1 MTRSNHI
8 VTMTRTSIRRVVAL
22 LGCGALATGLALSG
36 APASAAPTASPTPIT
51 LTPAEAAV
59 LGKDDV
65 RQHEYWLTDYRIVDA
80 WKQSTGSGVTV
91 AVIDTGVDGTH
102 PDLVDNV
109 LEGYDASGEGSP
121 NGWQGLGVEPMHGTE
136 VASLIAGHGHNVSG
150 IPKIAGQPG
159 KPAGVIGV
167 APDAKIL
174 PISLNMVSNAEKS
187 IDEQIPAA
195 VRYAVDHG
203 AQVINLSIGSNKT
216 TWPKSWDDAFAYA
229 EEKGVV
235 VVASAGNR
243 GSGITQVGA
252 PATIPGVLTV
262 GGVDRQREAS
272 KGSSTQGISIGVTAP
287 SNDMIAAAPGNKY
300 MIWSGSSASAPLVSG
315 LAALIKSKYPN
326 LSAAQIIQRITE
338 SADDTGAAG
347 RDPVYGFGIINP
359 LMALDPSTP
368 QDATENPLGS
378 LKAWIAVHRRQEVP
392 APTPADASATPVHEE
407 GETIVKAK
415 IPEPSRPVED
425 RGFLPFII
433 VGALFVILG
442 LLTVRSVRRLHRLHV
457 NVRDV
462 VPHPHLH
469 GHGER
474 EQASHSKP
482 SAASVAVPDAPA
494 PVAPANQSPAAS
506 APQSPESENAV
517 PDAQAQTQV
526 APASVPSP
534 APDAAAAVPSAPST
548 LDPHPAADQ
557 SLDKQ
562 QDAPTGQKSVAAAGT
577 EQSAV
582 PTQPPAIVQNAGME
596 QNVGSVQNADTVQNV
611 GSTQSLDTAQP
622 AASGSVE
629 QAPVYPEQP
638 LPQTQKPAEPQQPA
652 QHNAVVQTPAAPA
665 KATQPADQ
673 GNTPAPEQKPVV
685 PELQK
690 SEKPALAQTVA
701 QSEGVSRT
709 PQSPAP
715 EPVKDSTVGQ
725 ESSGPEASQ
734 VSADTIRKASH
745 RSAQKDGMAQHRVHH
760 LGRRPLP
767 PHRKPRLP
775 HISGIKRQVPETG
788 VPDVPDEAASSAS
801 VQNPTGQDGRPAS
814 APRKVASVQKKHS
827 TRTPRKKTANSS
839 RLRLQGAAS
848 GGSSIPAA
856 PESGVPEPSSAHE
869 PEPQNPS
876 SS

>member
-36 APASAAPTASPTPIT
+36 APAVAAPTASPTPIT

-150 IPKIAGQPG
+150 IPKITGQPG

-494 PVAPANQSPAAS
+494 PVAPAIQPPVAS
-506 APQSPESENAV
+506 APQSPEPETAV

-534 APDAAAAVPSAPST
+534 APDAAAAMPSAPSSG
-548 LDPHPAADQ
+548 LQPGADQ
-557 SLDKQ
+557 NLDKQ
-562 QDAPTGQKSVAAAGT
+562 QDAAAVQKSAVAAGT

-582 PTQPPAIVQNAGME
+582 PTQPPAIVQN
-596 QNVGSVQNADTVQNV
+596 VGAV
-611 GSTQSLDTAQP
+611 QP
-622 AASGSVE
+622 AASASVVAE
-629 QAPVYPEQP
+629 QSTVATGQP
-638 LPQTQKPAEPQQPA
+638 LPQTQKPAESQQTDQHNTITQVPAVPMKAKQPTDQGSTPA
-652 QHNAVVQTPAAPA
+652 QKPAASEP
-665 KATQPADQ
+665 Q
-673 GNTPAPEQKPVV
+673 E
-685 PELQK
+685 
-690 SEKPALAQTVA
+690 SEKPALTQTVA

-709 PQSPAP
+709 PQSPAA

-725 ESSGPEASQ
+725 ESSDPEASQ
-734 VSADTIRKASH
+734 VSADTIGKASY
-745 RSAQKDGMAQHRVHH
+745 RPAQKNGMAKHRTHH
-760 LGRRPLP
+760 FGRGPLP

-775 HISGIKRQVPETG
+775 HISGIKRQVPQTG

-801 VQNPTGQDGRPAS
+801 VQKPTGQGGRPAS
-814 APRKVASVQKKHS
+814 APRKVASAQKKHN

-839 RLRLQGAAS
+839 RLRPQGATS
-848 GGSSIPAA
+848 GLSSIPAA
-856 PESGVPEPSSAHE
+856 PESGIPEPSSAHE
-869 PEPQNPS
+869 PEPRNPS

>member
-8 VTMTRTSIRRVVAL
+8 AMMTRTSIRRVVAL

-36 APASAAPTASPTPIT
+36 APAAAAPTASPTPIT

-91 AVIDTGVDGTH
+91 AVIDTGIDGTH

-338 SADDTGAAG
+338 SADDTGAVG

-469 GHGER
+469 GHGEPK
-474 EQASHSKP
+474 QASHSKP
-482 SAASVAVPDAPA
+482 SAVSVAVPEASA
-494 PVAPANQSPAAS
+494 PVAPVIQLPAAS
-506 APQSPESENAV
+506 APQSPEPETAV
-517 PDAQAQTQV
+517 PNAQAQTQV

-534 APDAAAAVPSAPST
+534 APYAAAAVPSAPSASG
-548 LDPHPAADQ
+548 LQPGADQ
-557 SLDKQ
+557 NLDKQ
-562 QDAPTGQKSVAAAGT
+562 QDAAATQKSAFAAGT

-582 PTQPPAIVQNAGME
+582 PTQPPA
-596 QNVGSVQNADTVQNV
+596 TVQNV
-611 GSTQSLDTAQP
+611 GTTEHNVDSAQNVGAVQP
-622 AASGSVE
+622 AASASVVAE
-629 QAPVYPEQP
+629 QSTVATGQP
-638 LPQTQKPAEPQQPA
+638 LPQTQKPAGSQQTG
-652 QHNAVVQTPAAPA
+652 QHNTVAQTPAAPA
-665 KATQPADQ
+665 KAIQPADQ
-673 GNTPAPEQKPVV
+673 GSTPEQKPAASE
-685 PELQK
+685 PQE
-690 SEKPALAQTVA
+690 SEKHALTQTVA

-709 PQSPAP
+709 PQSPAA

-725 ESSGPEASQ
+725 ESSDPEASQ
-734 VSADTIRKASH
+734 VSADTIGKASY
-745 RSAQKDGMAQHRVHH
+745 RPAQKNGAAQHLAHH
-760 LGRRPLP
+760 FGRGPLP

-814 APRKVASVQKKHS
+814 APRKVASAQKKHS

-839 RLRLQGAAS
+839 CLRLQGAAS
-848 GGSSIPAA
+848 GRSSIPAA
-856 PESGVPEPSSAHE
+856 PESGIPEPSSAHE
-869 PEPQNPS
+869 PEPRNPS

>member
-8 VTMTRTSIRRVVAL
+8 AMMTRTSIRRVVAL
-22 LGCGALATGLALSG
+22 LGCGALATSLALSG
-36 APASAAPTASPTPIT
+36 APAAAAPTASPTPIT

-338 SADDTGAAG
+338 SADDTGATG

-359 LMALDPSTP
+359 LMALDSSTP

-494 PVAPANQSPAAS
+494 PVAPAIQPPLAS
-506 APQSPESENAV
+506 APQNPEPETAV

-534 APDAAAAVPSAPST
+534 APDAAAAVPSAPSASG
-548 LDPHPAADQ
+548 LQPGADQ
-557 SLDKQ
+557 NLDKQ
-562 QDAPTGQKSVAAAGT
+562 QDAVAGQKSAAAAGT

-582 PTQPPAIVQNAGME
+582 PTQPPATVRNIGTTEHNVDSA
-596 QNVGSVQNADTVQNV
+596 QNVGAV
-611 GSTQSLDTAQP
+611 QP
-622 AASGSVE
+622 AASASSVAE
-629 QAPVYPEQP
+629 QSTVATGQP
-638 LPQTQKPAEPQQPA
+638 LPQTQKPAESQKPD
-652 QHNAVVQTPAAPA
+652 QHNTITQVPDVPM

-673 GNTPAPEQKPVV
+673 GSTPEQKPAASE
-685 PELQK
+685 PQE
-690 SEKPALAQTVA
+690 SEKHALTQTVA

-709 PQSPAP
+709 PQSPAA

-725 ESSGPEASQ
+725 ESSDPEASQ
-734 VSADTIRKASH
+734 VSADTIGKASY
-745 RSAQKDGMAQHRVHH
+745 RPAQKNGAAQHLAHH
-760 LGRRPLP
+760 FGRSPLP

-814 APRKVASVQKKHS
+814 APRKVASAQKKHS
-827 TRTPRKKTANSS
+827 TCTLRKKTANSS
-839 RLRLQGAAS
+839 CLRLQGAAS
-848 GGSSIPAA
+848 GRSSIPAA
-856 PESGVPEPSSAHE
+856 PESGIPEPSSAHE
-869 PEPQNPS
+869 PEPRNPS

>member
-8 VTMTRTSIRRVVAL
+8 AMMTRTSIRRVVAL

-469 GHGER
+469 GHGEPK
-474 EQASHSKP
+474 QASHSKP

-494 PVAPANQSPAAS
+494 PVAPAIQSPAAS
-506 APQSPESENAV
+506 APQSPEPETA
-517 PDAQAQTQV
+517 AQAQTQV
-526 APASVPSP
+526 APVSIPSP
-534 APDAAAAVPSAPST
+534 APDAAVAMPSAPST
-548 LDPHPAADQ
+548 LEPHPAADQ

-562 QDAPTGQKSVAAAGT
+562 QDAVAGQKSAAAAGT

-582 PTQPPAIVQNAGME
+582 PTQPPAIVQNVGTTEHNVDSA
-596 QNVGSVQNADTVQNV
+596 QNVGAV
-611 GSTQSLDTAQP
+611 QP
-622 AASGSVE
+622 AASASSVAE

-638 LPQTQKPAEPQQPA
+638 LPQTQKPAESQQTD
-652 QHNAVVQTPAAPA
+652 QHNTVAQVPAVPM
-665 KATQPADQ
+665 KATQPADP
-673 GNTPAPEQKPVV
+673 GSTPEQKPVA
-685 PELQK
+685 PEPQE

-709 PQSPAP
+709 PQSPAA

-725 ESSGPEASQ
+725 ESSDPEASQ
-734 VSADTIRKASH
+734 VSADTIGKASH
-745 RSAQKDGMAQHRVHH
+745 RPAQKNGMAQHRAH
-760 LGRRPLP
+760 LFGRGPIP

-801 VQNPTGQDGRPAS
+801 VQNPTGQASRPAS
-814 APRKVASVQKKHS
+814 APRKVASAQKKHN

-839 RLRLQGAAS
+839 RLRPQGAAS
-848 GGSSIPAA
+848 GRSSIPAA
-856 PESGVPEPSSAHE
+856 PESGIPEPSSAHE
-869 PEPQNPS
+869 PEPRNPS

>member
-8 VTMTRTSIRRVVAL
+8 VMMTRTSIRRVVAL

-469 GHGER
+469 GHGEPK
-474 EQASHSKP
+474 QASHSKP

-494 PVAPANQSPAAS
+494 PVAPAIQSPAAS
-506 APQSPESENAV
+506 APQSPEPETA
-517 PDAQAQTQV
+517 AQAQTQV
-526 APASVPSP
+526 APVSIPSP
-534 APDAAAAVPSAPST
+534 APDAAVAMPSAPST
-548 LDPHPAADQ
+548 LEPHPAADQ

-562 QDAPTGQKSVAAAGT
+562 QDAVAGQKSAAAAGT

-582 PTQPPAIVQNAGME
+582 PTQPPAIVQNVGTTEHNVDSA
-596 QNVGSVQNADTVQNV
+596 QNVGAV
-611 GSTQSLDTAQP
+611 QP
-622 AASGSVE
+622 AASASSVAE

-638 LPQTQKPAEPQQPA
+638 LPQTQKPAESQQTD
-652 QHNAVVQTPAAPA
+652 QHNTVAQVPAVPM
-665 KATQPADQ
+665 KATQPADP
-673 GNTPAPEQKPVV
+673 GSTPEQKPVA
-685 PELQK
+685 PEPQE

-709 PQSPAP
+709 PQSPA

-725 ESSGPEASQ
+725 ESSDPEASQ
-734 VSADTIRKASH
+734 VSADTIGKASH
-745 RSAQKDGMAQHRVHH
+745 RPAQKNGMAQHRAHH
-760 LGRRPLP
+760 FGRGPIP

-801 VQNPTGQDGRPAS
+801 VQNPTGQDSRPAS

-839 RLRLQGAAS
+839 RLRPQGAAS
-848 GGSSIPAA
+848 GRSSIPAA
-856 PESGVPEPSSAHE
+856 PESGIPEPSSAHE
-869 PEPQNPS
+869 PEPRNPS

>member
-8 VTMTRTSIRRVVAL
+8 AMMTRTSIRRVVAL

-36 APASAAPTASPTPIT
+36 APAVAAPTASPTPIT

-474 EQASHSKP
+474 EQASHPKS
-482 SAASVAVPDAPA
+482 SVASVASAIQP
-494 PVAPANQSPAAS
+494 PAAS
-506 APQSPESENAV
+506 APQSPEPETAV
-517 PDAQAQTQV
+517 PDAQPQTQV

-534 APDAAAAVPSAPST
+534 APYAAAAVPSAPSASG
-548 LDPHPAADQ
+548 LQPGADQ
-557 SLDKQ
+557 NLDKQ
-562 QDAPTGQKSVAAAGT
+562 QDAAATQKSAFAAGT

-582 PTQPPAIVQNAGME
+582 PTQPPA
-596 QNVGSVQNADTVQNV
+596 TVQNV
-611 GSTQSLDTAQP
+611 GTTEHNVDSAQNVGAVQPVASASSVAEQSTVAT
-622 AASGSVE
+622 G
-629 QAPVYPEQP
+629 QP
-638 LPQTQKPAEPQQPA
+638 LPQTQKPAESQQTD
-652 QHNAVVQTPAAPA
+652 QHNTITQVPDVPM

-673 GNTPAPEQKPVV
+673 GSTPEQKPAASE
-685 PELQK
+685 PQE
-690 SEKPALAQTVA
+690 SEKHALTQTVA

-709 PQSPAP
+709 PQSPAA

-725 ESSGPEASQ
+725 ESSVPEASQ
-734 VSADTIRKASH
+734 VSADTIGKASH
-745 RSAQKDGMAQHRVHH
+745 RPAQKNGMAQHRAHH
-760 LGRRPLP
+760 FGRGPLP

-801 VQNPTGQDGRPAS
+801 VQKPTGQGGRPAS

-839 RLRLQGAAS
+839 RLRPQGAAS
-848 GGSSIPAA
+848 GRSSIPAA
-856 PESGVPEPSSAHE
+856 PESGIPEPSSAHE
-869 PEPQNPS
+869 PEPRNPS

>member
-8 VTMTRTSIRRVVAL
+8 VMMTRTSIRRVVAL

-36 APASAAPTASPTPIT
+36 APAVAAPTASPTPIT

-378 LKAWIAVHRRQEVP
+378 LKVWIAVHRRQEVP

-469 GHGER
+469 GHGEPK
-474 EQASHSKP
+474 QASHSKP
-482 SAASVAVPDAPA
+482 SAVSVAVPEASA
-494 PVAPANQSPAAS
+494 PVAPVIQLPAAS
-506 APQSPESENAV
+506 APQSPEPETAV
-517 PDAQAQTQV
+517 PNAQAQTQV

-534 APDAAAAVPSAPST
+534 APYAAAAVPSAPSASG
-548 LDPHPAADQ
+548 LQPGADQ
-557 SLDKQ
+557 NLDKQ
-562 QDAPTGQKSVAAAGT
+562 QDAAATQKSAFAAGT

-582 PTQPPAIVQNAGME
+582 PTQPPA
-596 QNVGSVQNADTVQNV
+596 TVQNV
-611 GSTQSLDTAQP
+611 GTTEHNVDSAQNVGAVQP
-622 AASGSVE
+622 AASASVVAE
-629 QAPVYPEQP
+629 QSTVATGQP
-638 LPQTQKPAEPQQPA
+638 LPQTQKPAGSQQTG
-652 QHNAVVQTPAAPA
+652 QHNTVAQTPAAPA
-665 KATQPADQ
+665 KAIQPADQ
-673 GNTPAPEQKPVV
+673 GSTPEQKPAASE
-685 PELQK
+685 PQE
-690 SEKPALAQTVA
+690 SEKHALTQTVA

-709 PQSPAP
+709 PQSPAA

-725 ESSGPEASQ
+725 ESSDPEASQ
-734 VSADTIRKASH
+734 VSADTIGKASY
-745 RSAQKDGMAQHRVHH
+745 RPAQKNGAAQHLAHH
-760 LGRRPLP
+760 FGRGPLP

-775 HISGIKRQVPETG
+775 HISGIKRQVPQTG

-814 APRKVASVQKKHS
+814 APRKVASAQKKHS

-839 RLRLQGAAS
+839 CLRLQGAAS
-848 GGSSIPAA
+848 GRSSIPAA
-856 PESGVPEPSSAHE
+856 PESGIPEPSSAHE
-869 PEPQNPS
+869 PEPRNPS

>member
-8 VTMTRTSIRRVVAL
+8 AMMTRTSIRRVVAL

-65 RQHEYWLTDYRIVDA
+65 RRHEYWLTDYRIVDA

-469 GHGER
+469 GHGEPK
-474 EQASHSKP
+474 QASHSKP

-494 PVAPANQSPAAS
+494 PVAPAIQSPAAS
-506 APQSPESENAV
+506 APQSPEPETA
-517 PDAQAQTQV
+517 AQAQTQV
-526 APASVPSP
+526 APVSIPSP
-534 APDAAAAVPSAPST
+534 APDAAVAMPSAPST
-548 LDPHPAADQ
+548 LEPHPAADQ

-562 QDAPTGQKSVAAAGT
+562 QDAVAGQKSAAAAGT

-582 PTQPPAIVQNAGME
+582 PTQPPAIVQNVGTTEHNVDSA
-596 QNVGSVQNADTVQNV
+596 QNVGAV
-611 GSTQSLDTAQP
+611 QP
-622 AASGSVE
+622 AASASSVAE

-638 LPQTQKPAEPQQPA
+638 LPQTQKPAESQQTD
-652 QHNAVVQTPAAPA
+652 QHNTVAQVPAVPM
-665 KATQPADQ
+665 KATQPADP
-673 GNTPAPEQKPVV
+673 GSTPEQKPVA
-685 PELQK
+685 PEPQE

-709 PQSPAP
+709 PQSPA

-725 ESSGPEASQ
+725 ESSDPEASQ
-734 VSADTIRKASH
+734 VSADTIGKASH
-745 RSAQKDGMAQHRVHH
+745 RPAQKNGMAQHRAHH
-760 LGRRPLP
+760 FGRGPIP

-801 VQNPTGQDGRPAS
+801 VQNPTGQDSRPAS
-814 APRKVASVQKKHS
+814 APRKVASAQKKHN

-839 RLRLQGAAS
+839 RLRPQGAAS
-848 GGSSIPAA
+848 GRSSIPAA
-856 PESGVPEPSSAHE
+856 PESGIPEPSSAHE
-869 PEPQNPS
+869 PEPRNPS

>member
-36 APASAAPTASPTPIT
+36 APAAAAPTASPTPIT

-469 GHGER
+469 GHGEPK
-474 EQASHSKP
+474 QASHSKP

-494 PVAPANQSPAAS
+494 PVAPVIQSPAAS
-506 APQSPESENAV
+506 APQSPEPETA
-517 PDAQAQTQV
+517 AQAQTQV
-526 APASVPSP
+526 APVSIPSP
-534 APDAAAAVPSAPST
+534 APDAAVAMPSAPST

-562 QDAPTGQKSVAAAGT
+562 QDAPTGQKSAAAAGT

-582 PTQPPAIVQNAGME
+582 PTQPPA
-596 QNVGSVQNADTVQNV
+596 TVQNV
-611 GSTQSLDTAQP
+611 GTTEHNVDSAQNVGAVQPVASASSMAEQSTVAT
-622 AASGSVE
+622 G
-629 QAPVYPEQP
+629 QP
-638 LPQTQKPAEPQQPA
+638 LPQTQKPAESQQTD
-652 QHNAVVQTPAAPA
+652 QHNTVAQTPAEPA

-673 GNTPAPEQKPVV
+673 GSTPEQKPVA
-685 PELQK
+685 PEPQE

-709 PQSPAP
+709 PQSPAA

-725 ESSGPEASQ
+725 ESSDLEASQ
-734 VSADTIRKASH
+734 VSADTIGKASH
-745 RSAQKDGMAQHRVHH
+745 RPAQKNGMAQHRAHH
-760 LGRRPLP
+760 FGRGPLP

-788 VPDVPDEAASSAS
+788 VPDVPDEAASSTSTQKPAA
-801 VQNPTGQDGRPAS
+801 QNGRPAS
-814 APRKVASVQKKHS
+814 ASRKDASVQKKHS

-848 GGSSIPAA
+848 GRSSIPAA

>member
-8 VTMTRTSIRRVVAL
+8 AMMTRTSIRRVVAL

-359 LMALDPSTP
+359 LMALDSSTP

-474 EQASHSKP
+474 EQASHKP
-482 SAASVAVPDAPA
+482 SVASVAVPDAPA
-494 PVAPANQSPAAS
+494 PVAPVIQPPAAS
-506 APQSPESENAV
+506 APQGPEPETAV

-534 APDAAAAVPSAPST
+534 APDAAAPVPSAPSSG
-548 LDPHPAADQ
+548 LQPGADQ
-557 SLDKQ
+557 NLDKQ
-562 QDAPTGQKSVAAAGT
+562 QDAAATQKSAAAAGT

-582 PTQPPAIVQNAGME
+582 PTQPPAIVQNVGTTEHNVDSA
-596 QNVGSVQNADTVQNV
+596 QNVGAV
-611 GSTQSLDTAQP
+611 QP
-622 AASGSVE
+622 AASASSVAE
-629 QAPVYPEQP
+629 QSTVATGQP
-638 LPQTQKPAEPQQPA
+638 LPQMQKPAESQQTD
-652 QHNAVVQTPAAPA
+652 QHNTVAQTPAAPA
-665 KATQPADQ
+665 KAIQQANQ
-673 GNTPAPEQKPVV
+673 GNTPAPEQKPVA
-685 PELQK
+685 PEPQE
-690 SEKPALAQTVA
+690 SEKPALAQ
-701 QSEGVSRT
+701 SEGVPHT
-709 PQSPAP
+709 PQGPIV
-715 EPVKDSTVGQ
+715 EPVKNVTTEQKSP
-725 ESSGPEASQ
+725 SPEMTQAP
-734 VSADTIRKASH
+734 VNTTGKASH

-788 VPDVPDEAASSAS
+788 VPDVPAEAASSTSTQKPAA
-801 VQNPTGQDGRPAS
+801 QNGRPAS
-814 APRKVASVQKKHS
+814 APRKDASVQKKHS

-839 RLRLQGAAS
+839 RLRPQGAAS
-848 GGSSIPAA
+848 GRSSIPAA

>member
-8 VTMTRTSIRRVVAL
+8 AMMTRTSIRRVVAL
-22 LGCGALATGLALSG
+22 LGCGALATSLALSG
-36 APASAAPTASPTPIT
+36 APAAAAPTASPTPIT

-167 APDAKIL
+167 APDTKIL

-359 LMALDPSTP
+359 LMALDSSTP

-474 EQASHSKP
+474 EQASHKP
-482 SAASVAVPDAPA
+482 SVASVAVPDAPA
-494 PVAPANQSPAAS
+494 PVAPAIQPPAAS
-506 APQSPESENAV
+506 VPQSPEPETAV

-534 APDAAAAVPSAPST
+534 APYAAAAVPSAPSASG
-548 LDPHPAADQ
+548 LQPGADQ
-557 SLDKQ
+557 NLDKQ
-562 QDAPTGQKSVAAAGT
+562 QDAAATQKSAFAAGT

-582 PTQPPAIVQNAGME
+582 PTQPPA
-596 QNVGSVQNADTVQNV
+596 TVQNV
-611 GSTQSLDTAQP
+611 GTTEHNVDSAQNVGAVQP
-622 AASGSVE
+622 AASASVVAE
-629 QAPVYPEQP
+629 QSTVATGQP
-638 LPQTQKPAEPQQPA
+638 LPQTQKPAGSQQTG
-652 QHNAVVQTPAAPA
+652 QHNTVAQTPAAPA
-665 KATQPADQ
+665 KAIQPADQ
-673 GNTPAPEQKPVV
+673 GSTPEQKPAASE
-685 PELQK
+685 PQE
-690 SEKPALAQTVA
+690 SEKHALTQTVA

-709 PQSPAP
+709 PQSPAA

-725 ESSGPEASQ
+725 ESSDPEASQ
-734 VSADTIRKASH
+734 VSADTIGKASY
-745 RSAQKDGMAQHRVHH
+745 RPAQKNGAAQHLAHH
-760 LGRRPLP
+760 FGRGPLP

-814 APRKVASVQKKHS
+814 APRKVASAQKKHS

-839 RLRLQGAAS
+839 CLRLQGAAS
-848 GGSSIPAA
+848 GRSSIPAA
-856 PESGVPEPSSAHE
+856 PESGIPEPSSAHE
-869 PEPQNPS
+869 PEPRNPS

>member
-8 VTMTRTSIRRVVAL
+8 AMMTRTSIRRVVAL

-338 SADDTGAAG
+338 SADDTGAVG

-469 GHGER
+469 GHGEPK
-474 EQASHSKP
+474 QASHSKP
-482 SAASVAVPDAPA
+482 SAVSVAVPEASA
-494 PVAPANQSPAAS
+494 PVAPVIQLPAAS
-506 APQSPESENAV
+506 APQSPEPETAV
-517 PDAQAQTQV
+517 PNAQAQTQV

-534 APDAAAAVPSAPST
+534 APYAAAAVPSAPSASG
-548 LDPHPAADQ
+548 LQPGADQ
-557 SLDKQ
+557 NLDKQ
-562 QDAPTGQKSVAAAGT
+562 QDAAATQKSAFAAGT

-582 PTQPPAIVQNAGME
+582 PTQPPA
-596 QNVGSVQNADTVQNV
+596 TVQNV
-611 GSTQSLDTAQP
+611 GTTEHNVDSAQNVGAVQP
-622 AASGSVE
+622 AASASIVAE
-629 QAPVYPEQP
+629 QSTVATGQP
-638 LPQTQKPAEPQQPA
+638 LPQTQKPAGSQQTG
-652 QHNAVVQTPAAPA
+652 QHNTVAQTPAAPA
-665 KATQPADQ
+665 KAIQPADQ
-673 GNTPAPEQKPVV
+673 GSTPEQKPAASE
-685 PELQK
+685 PQE
-690 SEKPALAQTVA
+690 SEKHALTQTVA

-709 PQSPAP
+709 PQSPAA

-725 ESSGPEASQ
+725 ESSDPEASQ
-734 VSADTIRKASH
+734 VSADTIGKASY
-745 RSAQKDGMAQHRVHH
+745 RPAQKNGAAQHLAHH
-760 LGRRPLP
+760 FGRGPLP

-814 APRKVASVQKKHS
+814 APRKVASAQKKHS

-839 RLRLQGAAS
+839 CLRLQGAAS
-848 GGSSIPAA
+848 GRSSIPAA
-856 PESGVPEPSSAHE
+856 PESGIPEPSSAHE
-869 PEPQNPS
+869 PEPRNPS

>member
-8 VTMTRTSIRRVVAL
+8 AMMTRTSIRRVVAL

-359 LMALDPSTP
+359 LMALDSSTP

-469 GHGER
+469 GHGEPK
-474 EQASHSKP
+474 QASHSKP

-494 PVAPANQSPAAS
+494 PVAPVIQSPAAS
-506 APQSPESENAV
+506 APQSPEPETAV
-517 PDAQAQTQV
+517 PDAQTQTQV
-526 APASVPSP
+526 APVSIPSP
-534 APDAAAAVPSAPST
+534 APDAAVAMPSAPST

-562 QDAPTGQKSVAAAGT
+562 QDAPTGQKSAAAAGT

-582 PTQPPAIVQNAGME
+582 PTQPPA
-596 QNVGSVQNADTVQNV
+596 TVQNV
-611 GSTQSLDTAQP
+611 GTTEHNVDSAQNVGAVQP
-622 AASGSVE
+622 AASASSVAE
-629 QAPVYPEQP
+629 QSTVATGQP
-638 LPQTQKPAEPQQPA
+638 LPQTQKPAESQQTD
-652 QHNAVVQTPAAPA
+652 QHNTVAQTPAAPA

-673 GNTPAPEQKPVV
+673 GNVPAPEQKPVA
-685 PELQK
+685 PEPQE
-690 SEKPALAQTVA
+690 SEKPTLA
-701 QSEGVSRT
+701 QSEGVPHT
-709 PQSPAP
+709 PQGPIV
-715 EPVKDSTVGQ
+715 EPVKNVTTEQKSP
-725 ESSGPEASQ
+725 SPEMTQAP
-734 VSADTIRKASH
+734 VNTTGKASY
-745 RSAQKDGMAQHRVHH
+745 RPAQKNGMAQHRAHR
-760 LGRRPLP
+760 LSRGPLP

-775 HISGIKRQVPETG
+775 HISGIKRQVPQTG

-801 VQNPTGQDGRPAS
+801 VQKPTGQGGRPAS

-839 RLRLQGAAS
+839 RLRPQGAAS
-848 GGSSIPAA
+848 GRSSIPAA
-856 PESGVPEPSSAHE
+856 PESGIPEPSSAHE
-869 PEPQNPS
+869 PEPRNPS

>member
-8 VTMTRTSIRRVVAL
+8 AMMTRTSIRRVVAL

-36 APASAAPTASPTPIT
+36 APAVAAPTASPTPIT

-474 EQASHSKP
+474 EQASHPKS
-482 SAASVAVPDAPA
+482 SVASVAVPDAPA
-494 PVAPANQSPAAS
+494 PVAPVIQPPAAS
-506 APQSPESENAV
+506 VPQSPEPENAV

-534 APDAAAAVPSAPST
+534 APDAAAAVPSAPSSG
-548 LDPHPAADQ
+548 LQPGADQ
-557 SLDKQ
+557 NLDKQ
-562 QDAPTGQKSVAAAGT
+562 QDAAATQKSAAVAGT

-582 PTQPPAIVQNAGME
+582 PTQPPAIVQNVGTTEHNVDSA
-596 QNVGSVQNADTVQNV
+596 QNVGAV
-611 GSTQSLDTAQP
+611 QP
-622 AASGSVE
+622 AAS
-629 QAPVYPEQP
+629 APVVAEQSTVATGQP
-638 LPQTQKPAEPQQPA
+638 LPQTQKPAGSQQTG
-652 QHNAVVQTPAAPA
+652 QHNTVAQTPAAPA
-665 KATQPADQ
+665 KAIQPADQ
-673 GNTPAPEQKPVV
+673 GSTPEQKPAASE
-685 PELQK
+685 PQE
-690 SEKPALAQTVA
+690 SEKHALTQTVA

-709 PQSPAP
+709 PQSPAA

-725 ESSGPEASQ
+725 ESSDPEASQ
-734 VSADTIRKASH
+734 VSADTIGKASY
-745 RSAQKDGMAQHRVHH
+745 RPAQKNGAAQHLAHH
-760 LGRRPLP
+760 FGRGPLP

-814 APRKVASVQKKHS
+814 APRKVASAQKKHS

-839 RLRLQGAAS
+839 CLRLQGAAS
-848 GGSSIPAA
+848 GRSSIPAA
-856 PESGVPEPSSAHE
+856 PESGIPEPSSAHE
-869 PEPQNPS
+869 PEPRNPS

>member
-36 APASAAPTASPTPIT
+36 APAAAAPTASPTPIT

-150 IPKIAGQPG
+150 IPKIVGQPG

-338 SADDTGAAG
+338 SADDTGAVG

-469 GHGER
+469 GHGEPK
-474 EQASHSKP
+474 QASHSKP
-482 SAASVAVPDAPA
+482 SAVSVAVPEASA
-494 PVAPANQSPAAS
+494 PVAPVIQLPAAS
-506 APQSPESENAV
+506 APQSPEPETAV
-517 PDAQAQTQV
+517 PNAQAQTQV

-534 APDAAAAVPSAPST
+534 APYAAAAVPSAPSASG
-548 LDPHPAADQ
+548 LQPGADQ
-557 SLDKQ
+557 NLDKQ
-562 QDAPTGQKSVAAAGT
+562 QDAAATQKSAFAAGT

-582 PTQPPAIVQNAGME
+582 PTQPPA
-596 QNVGSVQNADTVQNV
+596 TVQNV
-611 GSTQSLDTAQP
+611 GTTEHNVDSAQNVGAVQP
-622 AASGSVE
+622 AASASVVAE
-629 QAPVYPEQP
+629 QSTVATGQP
-638 LPQTQKPAEPQQPA
+638 LPQTQKPAGSQQTG
-652 QHNAVVQTPAAPA
+652 QHNTVAQTPAAPA
-665 KATQPADQ
+665 KAIQPADQ
-673 GNTPAPEQKPVV
+673 GSTPEQKPAASE
-685 PELQK
+685 PQE
-690 SEKPALAQTVA
+690 SEKHALTQTVA

-709 PQSPAP
+709 PQSPAA

-725 ESSGPEASQ
+725 ESSDPEASQ
-734 VSADTIRKASH
+734 VSADTIGKASY
-745 RSAQKDGMAQHRVHH
+745 RPAQKNGAAQHLAHH
-760 LGRRPLP
+760 FGRGPLP

-814 APRKVASVQKKHS
+814 APRKVASAQKKHS

-839 RLRLQGAAS
+839 CLRLQGAAS
-848 GGSSIPAA
+848 GRSSIPAA
-856 PESGVPEPSSAHE
+856 PESGIPEPSSAHE
-869 PEPQNPS
+869 PEPRNPS

>member
-22 LGCGALATGLALSG
+22 LGCGALATGLVLSG
-36 APASAAPTASPTPIT
+36 APAVAAPTASPTPIT

-469 GHGER
+469 GHGEPK
-474 EQASHSKP
+474 QASHSKP

-494 PVAPANQSPAAS
+494 PVAPAIQSPAAS
-506 APQSPESENAV
+506 APQSPEPETA
-517 PDAQAQTQV
+517 AQAQTQV
-526 APASVPSP
+526 APVSIPSP
-534 APDAAAAVPSAPST
+534 APDAAVAMPSAPST
-548 LDPHPAADQ
+548 LEPHPAADQ

-562 QDAPTGQKSVAAAGT
+562 QDAVAGQKSAAAAGT

-582 PTQPPAIVQNAGME
+582 PTQPPAIVQNVGTTEHNVDSA
-596 QNVGSVQNADTVQNV
+596 QNVGAV
-611 GSTQSLDTAQP
+611 QP
-622 AASGSVE
+622 AASASSVAE

-638 LPQTQKPAEPQQPA
+638 LPQTQKPAESQQTD
-652 QHNAVVQTPAAPA
+652 QHNTVAQVPAVPM
-665 KATQPADQ
+665 KATQPADP
-673 GNTPAPEQKPVV
+673 GSTPEQKPVA
-685 PELQK
+685 PEPQE

-709 PQSPAP
+709 PQSPA

-725 ESSGPEASQ
+725 ESSDPEASQ
-734 VSADTIRKASH
+734 VSADTIGKASH
-745 RSAQKDGMAQHRVHH
+745 RPAQKNGMAQHRAHH
-760 LGRRPLP
+760 FGRGPIP

-801 VQNPTGQDGRPAS
+801 VQNPTGQDSRPAS
-814 APRKVASVQKKHS
+814 APRKVASAQKKHN

-839 RLRLQGAAS
+839 RLRPQGAAS
-848 GGSSIPAA
+848 GRSSIPAA
-856 PESGVPEPSSAHE
+856 PESGIPEPSSAHE
-869 PEPQNPS
+869 PEPRNPS

>member
-8 VTMTRTSIRRVVAL
+8 AMMTRTSIRRVVAL

-36 APASAAPTASPTPIT
+36 APAAAVPTASPTPIT

-469 GHGER
+469 HGER
-474 EQASHSKP
+474 EKASHSKP
-482 SAASVAVPDAPA
+482 SAVSVAAPEASA
-494 PVAPANQSPAAS
+494 PVAPVIQPPAAS
-506 APQSPESENAV
+506 APQSPEPEVAV
-517 PDAQAQTQV
+517 PDSQAQTQI
-526 APASVPSP
+526 APAPVSSS
-534 APDAAAAVPSAPST
+534 APDAAAAVPSAPSASG
-548 LDPHPAADQ
+548 LQPEADQ
-557 SLDKQ
+557 NLHKQ
-562 QDAPTGQKSVAAAGT
+562 QDVAAVQKSVAAAGT

-582 PTQPPAIVQNAGME
+582 PMQPPA
-596 QNVGSVQNADTVQNV
+596 TVQNV
-611 GSTQSLDTAQP
+611 GTTEHNVDSAQNVGAVQPVASASSVAEQSTVAT
-622 AASGSVE
+622 G
-629 QAPVYPEQP
+629 QP

-652 QHNAVVQTPAAPA
+652 QHNTVAQTPAAPA

-673 GNTPAPEQKPVV
+673 GNTPAPEQKPVA
-685 PELQK
+685 PEPQE
-690 SEKPALAQTVA
+690 SEKPALAQ
-701 QSEGVSRT
+701 SEGVPHT
-709 PQSPAP
+709 PQGPIV
-715 EPVKDSTVGQ
+715 EPVKNVTTEQKSP
-725 ESSGPEASQ
+725 SPEMTQAP
-734 VSADTIRKASH
+734 VNTTGKASY
-745 RSAQKDGMAQHRVHH
+745 RPAQKNGMAQHRTHH
-760 LGRRPLP
+760 FGRGPLP

-788 VPDVPDEAASSAS
+788 VPDVPAEAASSTSTQKPAA
-801 VQNPTGQDGRPAS
+801 QNGRPAS
-814 APRKVASVQKKHS
+814 APRKDASVQKKHS

-839 RLRLQGAAS
+839 RLRPQGAAS
-848 GGSSIPAA
+848 GRSSIPAA
-856 PESGVPEPSSAHE
+856 PESGIPEPSSAHE
-869 PEPQNPS
+869 PEPRNPS

>member
-8 VTMTRTSIRRVVAL
+8 AMMTRTSIRRVVAL

-36 APASAAPTASPTPIT
+36 APAAAAPTASPTPIT

-469 GHGER
+469 GHGEPK
-474 EQASHSKP
+474 QASHSKP

-494 PVAPANQSPAAS
+494 PVAPVIQSPAAS
-506 APQSPESENAV
+506 APQSPEPETA
-517 PDAQAQTQV
+517 AQAQTQV
-526 APASVPSP
+526 APVSIPSP
-534 APDAAAAVPSAPST
+534 APDAAVAMPSAPST

-562 QDAPTGQKSVAAAGT
+562 QDAPTGQKSAAAAGT

-582 PTQPPAIVQNAGME
+582 PTQPPA
-596 QNVGSVQNADTVQNV
+596 TVQNV
-611 GSTQSLDTAQP
+611 GTTEHNVDSAQNVGAVQPVASASSMAEQSTVAT
-622 AASGSVE
+622 G
-629 QAPVYPEQP
+629 QP
-638 LPQTQKPAEPQQPA
+638 LPQTQKPAESQQTD
-652 QHNAVVQTPAAPA
+652 QHNTVAQTPAEPA

-673 GNTPAPEQKPVV
+673 GSTPEQKPVA
-685 PELQK
+685 PEPQE

-709 PQSPAP
+709 PQSPAA

-725 ESSGPEASQ
+725 ESSDLEASQ
-734 VSADTIRKASH
+734 VSADTIGKASH
-745 RSAQKDGMAQHRVHH
+745 RPAQKNGMAQHRAHH
-760 LGRRPLP
+760 FGRGPLP

-788 VPDVPDEAASSAS
+788 VPDVPDEAASSTSTQKPAA
-801 VQNPTGQDGRPAS
+801 QNGRPAS
-814 APRKVASVQKKHS
+814 ASRKDASVQKKHS

-848 GGSSIPAA
+848 GRSSIPAA

>member
-8 VTMTRTSIRRVVAL
+8 AMMTRTSIRRVVAL

-469 GHGER
+469 GHGEPK
-474 EQASHSKP
+474 QASHSKP

-494 PVAPANQSPAAS
+494 PVAPAIQSPAAS
-506 APQSPESENAV
+506 APQSPEPETA
-517 PDAQAQTQV
+517 AQAQTQV
-526 APASVPSP
+526 APVSIPSP
-534 APDAAAAVPSAPST
+534 APDAAVAMPSAPST
-548 LDPHPAADQ
+548 LEPHPAADQ

-562 QDAPTGQKSVAAAGT
+562 QDAVAGQKSAAAAGT

-582 PTQPPAIVQNAGME
+582 PTQPPAIVQNVGTTEHNVDSA
-596 QNVGSVQNADTVQNV
+596 QNVGAV
-611 GSTQSLDTAQP
+611 QP
-622 AASGSVE
+622 AASASSVAE

-638 LPQTQKPAEPQQPA
+638 LPQTQKPAESQQTD
-652 QHNAVVQTPAAPA
+652 QHNTVAQVPAVPM
-665 KATQPADQ
+665 KATQPADP
-673 GNTPAPEQKPVV
+673 GSTPEQKPVA
-685 PELQK
+685 PEPQE

-709 PQSPAP
+709 PQSPAA

-725 ESSGPEASQ
+725 ESSDPEASQ
-734 VSADTIRKASH
+734 VSADMIGKASH
-745 RSAQKDGMAQHRVHH
+745 QPAQKNGTAQHRAHR
-760 LGRRPLP
+760 LSRGPLP

-801 VQNPTGQDGRPAS
+801 VQNPTGQDSRPAS
-814 APRKVASVQKKHS
+814 APRKVASAQKKHN

-839 RLRLQGAAS
+839 RLRPQGAAS
-848 GGSSIPAA
+848 GRSSIPAA
-856 PESGVPEPSSAHE
+856 PESGIPEPSSAHE
-869 PEPQNPS
+869 PEPRNPS

>member
-8 VTMTRTSIRRVVAL
+8 AMMTRTSIRRVVAL

-359 LMALDPSTP
+359 LMALDSSTP

-469 GHGER
+469 GHGEPK
-474 EQASHSKP
+474 QASHSKP

-494 PVAPANQSPAAS
+494 IQTPAAS
-506 APQSPESENAV
+506 APQSPEPETAV
-517 PDAQAQTQV
+517 PDAQVQTQV
-526 APASVPSP
+526 APVSIPSP
-534 APDAAAAVPSAPST
+534 APDAAVAMPSAPST

-562 QDAPTGQKSVAAAGT
+562 QDAPTGQKSAAAAGT

-582 PTQPPAIVQNAGME
+582 PTQPPA
-596 QNVGSVQNADTVQNV
+596 TVQNV
-611 GSTQSLDTAQP
+611 GTTEHNVDSAQNVGAVQPVASASSMAEQSTVAT
-622 AASGSVE
+622 G
-629 QAPVYPEQP
+629 QP
-638 LPQTQKPAEPQQPA
+638 LPQTQKPAESQQTD
-652 QHNAVVQTPAAPA
+652 QHNTVAQTPAEPA

-673 GNTPAPEQKPVV
+673 GSTPEQKPAASE
-685 PELQK
+685 PQE
-690 SEKPALAQTVA
+690 SEKHALTQTVA

-709 PQSPAP
+709 PQSPAA

-725 ESSGPEASQ
+725 ESSGLEALQ
-734 VSADTIRKASH
+734 VSADTIGKASY
-745 RSAQKDGMAQHRVHH
+745 RPAQKNGAAQHLAHH
-760 LGRRPLP
+760 FGRGPLP

-814 APRKVASVQKKHS
+814 APRKVASAQKKHNM
-827 TRTPRKKTANSS
+827 RTPRKKTANSS
-839 RLRLQGAAS
+839 RLRPQGAAS
-848 GGSSIPAA
+848 GRSSIPAA

-869 PEPQNPS
+869 PESQNPS

>member
-8 VTMTRTSIRRVVAL
+8 AMMTRTSIRRVVAL
-22 LGCGALATGLALSG
+22 LGCGVLATGLALSG

-469 GHGER
+469 HGER
-474 EQASHSKP
+474 EKASHSKP
-482 SAASVAVPDAPA
+482 SAVSVAAPEASA
-494 PVAPANQSPAAS
+494 PVAPVIQPPAAS
-506 APQSPESENAV
+506 APQSPEPEVAV
-517 PDAQAQTQV
+517 PDSQAQTQI
-526 APASVPSP
+526 APAPVSSS
-534 APDAAAAVPSAPST
+534 APDAAAAVPSAPSASG
-548 LDPHPAADQ
+548 LQPEADQ
-557 SLDKQ
+557 NLHKQ
-562 QDAPTGQKSVAAAGT
+562 QDVAAVQKSVAAAGT

-582 PTQPPAIVQNAGME
+582 PMQPPA
-596 QNVGSVQNADTVQNV
+596 TVQNV
-611 GSTQSLDTAQP
+611 GTTEHNVDSAQNVGAVQPVASASSVAEQSTVAT
-622 AASGSVE
+622 G
-629 QAPVYPEQP
+629 QP

-652 QHNAVVQTPAAPA
+652 QHNTVAQTPAAPA

-673 GNTPAPEQKPVV
+673 GNTPAPEQKPVA
-685 PELQK
+685 PEPQE
-690 SEKPALAQTVA
+690 SEKPALAQ
-701 QSEGVSRT
+701 SEGVPHT
-709 PQSPAP
+709 PQGPIV
-715 EPVKDSTVGQ
+715 EPVKNVTTEQKSP
-725 ESSGPEASQ
+725 SPEMTQAP
-734 VSADTIRKASH
+734 VNTTGKASH
-745 RSAQKDGMAQHRVHH
+745 RSAQKDGMAQHRAHH

-788 VPDVPDEAASSAS
+788 VPDVPAEAASSTSTQKPAA
-801 VQNPTGQDGRPAS
+801 QKGRPAS
-814 APRKVASVQKKHS
+814 APRKDASVQKKHS
-827 TRTPRKKTANSS
+827 TCTPRKKTANSS

-848 GGSSIPAA
+848 GRSSIPAA

>member
-1 MTRSNHI
+1 M
-8 VTMTRTSIRRVVAL
+8 
-22 LGCGALATGLALSG
+22 
-36 APASAAPTASPTPIT
+36 
-51 LTPAEAAV
+51 
-59 LGKDDV
+59 
-65 RQHEYWLTDYRIVDA
+65 
-80 WKQSTGSGVTV
+80 TV

-378 LKAWIAVHRRQEVP
+378 LKAWIAVHRRQKVP

-494 PVAPANQSPAAS
+494 PVAPAIQPPAAS
-506 APQSPESENAV
+506 APQSPEPETA
-517 PDAQAQTQV
+517 AQAQTQV
-526 APASVPSP
+526 APVSIPSP
-534 APDAAAAVPSAPST
+534 APDAAVAMPSAPST

-562 QDAPTGQKSVAAAGT
+562 QDAPTGQKSAAAAGT

-582 PTQPPAIVQNAGME
+582 PTQPPAIVQNVGTTEHNVDSA
-596 QNVGSVQNADTVQNV
+596 QNVGAV
-611 GSTQSLDTAQP
+611 QP
-622 AASGSVE
+622 AASASSVAE

-638 LPQTQKPAEPQQPA
+638 LPQTQKPAESQQTD
-652 QHNAVVQTPAAPA
+652 QHNTVAQVPAVPM
-665 KATQPADQ
+665 KATQPADP
-673 GNTPAPEQKPVV
+673 GSTPEQKPVA
-685 PELQK
+685 PEPQE

-709 PQSPAP
+709 PQSPA

-725 ESSGPEASQ
+725 ESSDPEASQ
-734 VSADTIRKASH
+734 VSADTIGKASH
-745 RSAQKDGMAQHRVHH
+745 RPAQKNGTVQHRAHR
-760 LGRRPLP
+760 LSRGPLP

-801 VQNPTGQDGRPAS
+801 VQNPTGQNGRPAS
-814 APRKVASVQKKHS
+814 APRKVASAQKKHNM
-827 TRTPRKKTANSS
+827 RTPRKKTANSS
-839 RLRLQGAAS
+839 RLRPQGAAS
-848 GGSSIPAA
+848 GRSSIPAA
-856 PESGVPEPSSAHE
+856 PESGVPETSSAHE
-869 PEPQNPS
+869 PESRNPS

>member
-8 VTMTRTSIRRVVAL
+8 AMMTRTSIRRVVAL
-22 LGCGALATGLALSG
+22 LGCGALATSLALSG
-36 APASAAPTASPTPIT
+36 APAAAAPTASPTPIT

-338 SADDTGAAG
+338 SADDTGATG

-359 LMALDPSTP
+359 LMALDSSTP

-392 APTPADASATPVHEE
+392 APTPADALATPVHEE

-494 PVAPANQSPAAS
+494 PVAPAIQPPLAS
-506 APQSPESENAV
+506 APQSPEPETAV

-534 APDAAAAVPSAPST
+534 APDAAAAVPSAPSVYG
-548 LDPHPAADQ
+548 LQPGADQ
-557 SLDKQ
+557 NLDKQ
-562 QDAPTGQKSVAAAGT
+562 QDAVAGQKSAAAAGT

-582 PTQPPAIVQNAGME
+582 PTQPPATVRNIGTTEHNVDSA
-596 QNVGSVQNADTVQNV
+596 QNVGAV
-611 GSTQSLDTAQP
+611 QP
-622 AASGSVE
+622 AASASSVAE
-629 QAPVYPEQP
+629 QSTVATGQP
-638 LPQTQKPAEPQQPA
+638 LPQTQKPAESQKPD
-652 QHNAVVQTPAAPA
+652 QHNTITQVPDVPM

-673 GNTPAPEQKPVV
+673 GSTPEQKPAASE
-685 PELQK
+685 PQE
-690 SEKPALAQTVA
+690 SEKHALTQTVA

-709 PQSPAP
+709 PQSPAA

-725 ESSGPEASQ
+725 ESSDPEASQ
-734 VSADTIRKASH
+734 VSADTIGKASY
-745 RSAQKDGMAQHRVHH
+745 RPAQKNGAAQHLAHH
-760 LGRRPLP
+760 FGRGPLP

-814 APRKVASVQKKHS
+814 APRKVASAQKKHS
-827 TRTPRKKTANSS
+827 TCTPRKKMANSS
-839 RLRLQGAAS
+839 CLRLQGAAS
-848 GGSSIPAA
+848 GRSSIPAA
-856 PESGVPEPSSAHE
+856 PESGIPEPSSAHE
-869 PEPQNPS
+869 PEPRNPS

>member
-8 VTMTRTSIRRVVAL
+8 AMMTRTSIRRVVAL

-252 PATIPGVLTV
+252 PATIPGVLTA

-469 GHGER
+469 GHGEPK
-474 EQASHSKP
+474 QASHSKP

-494 PVAPANQSPAAS
+494 PVAPAIQSPAAS
-506 APQSPESENAV
+506 APQSPEPETA
-517 PDAQAQTQV
+517 AQAQTQV
-526 APASVPSP
+526 APVSIPSP
-534 APDAAAAVPSAPST
+534 APDAAVAMPSAPST
-548 LDPHPAADQ
+548 LEPHPAADQ

-562 QDAPTGQKSVAAAGT
+562 QDAVAGQKSAAAAGT

-582 PTQPPAIVQNAGME
+582 PTQPPAIVQNVGTTEHNVDSA
-596 QNVGSVQNADTVQNV
+596 QNVGAV
-611 GSTQSLDTAQP
+611 QP
-622 AASGSVE
+622 AASASSVAE

-638 LPQTQKPAEPQQPA
+638 LPQTQKPAESQQTD
-652 QHNAVVQTPAAPA
+652 QHNTVAQVPAVPM
-665 KATQPADQ
+665 KATQPADP
-673 GNTPAPEQKPVV
+673 GSTPEQKPVA
-685 PELQK
+685 PEPQE

-709 PQSPAP
+709 PQSPA

-725 ESSGPEASQ
+725 ESSDPEASQ
-734 VSADTIRKASH
+734 VSADTIGKASH
-745 RSAQKDGMAQHRVHH
+745 RPAQKNGMAQHRAHH
-760 LGRRPLP
+760 FGRGPIP

-801 VQNPTGQDGRPAS
+801 VQNPTGQDSRPAS
-814 APRKVASVQKKHS
+814 APRKVASAQKKHN

-839 RLRLQGAAS
+839 RLRPQGAAS
-848 GGSSIPAA
+848 GRSSIPAA
-856 PESGVPEPSSAHE
+856 PESGIPEPSSAHE
-869 PEPQNPS
+869 PEPRNPS

>member
-469 GHGER
+469 GHGEPK
-474 EQASHSKP
+474 QASHSKP
-482 SAASVAVPDAPA
+482 SAVSVAVPEASA
-494 PVAPANQSPAAS
+494 PVAPVIQSPAAS
-506 APQSPESENAV
+506 APQSPEPETAV
-517 PDAQAQTQV
+517 PNAQAQTQV
-526 APASVPSP
+526 APASSAMPN
-534 APDAAAAVPSAPST
+534 AAVAMPSVPST

-562 QDAPTGQKSVAAAGT
+562 QDAPTGQKSAAAAGT

-582 PTQPPAIVQNAGME
+582 PTQPPAIVQNVGTTEHNVDSA
-596 QNVGSVQNADTVQNV
+596 QNVGAV
-611 GSTQSLDTAQP
+611 QP
-622 AASGSVE
+622 AAS
-629 QAPVYPEQP
+629 APVVAEQSTVATGQP
-638 LPQTQKPAEPQQPA
+638 LPQTQKPAGSQQTG
-652 QHNAVVQTPAAPA
+652 QHNTVAQTPAAPA
-665 KATQPADQ
+665 KAIQPADQ
-673 GNTPAPEQKPVV
+673 GSTPEQKPAASE
-685 PELQK
+685 PQE
-690 SEKPALAQTVA
+690 SEKHALTQTVA

-709 PQSPAP
+709 PQSPAA

-725 ESSGPEASQ
+725 ESSDPEASQ
-734 VSADTIRKASH
+734 VSADTIGKASY
-745 RSAQKDGMAQHRVHH
+745 RPAQKNGAAQHLAHH
-760 LGRRPLP
+760 FGRGPLP

-814 APRKVASVQKKHS
+814 APRKVASAQNKHS

-839 RLRLQGAAS
+839 CLRLQGAAS
-848 GGSSIPAA
+848 GRSSIPAA
-856 PESGVPEPSSAHE
+856 PESGIPEPSSAHE
-869 PEPQNPS
+869 PEPRNPS

>member
-8 VTMTRTSIRRVVAL
+8 AMMTRTSIRRVVAL

-150 IPKIAGQPG
+150 IPKITGQPG

-482 SAASVAVPDAPA
+482 SAVSVAAPEASA
-494 PVAPANQSPAAS
+494 PVAPVIQPPAAS
-506 APQSPESENAV
+506 APQSPEPETAV
-517 PDAQAQTQV
+517 PNAQAQTQI
-526 APASVPSP
+526 APAPVSSS
-534 APDAAAAVPSAPST
+534 APDAAAAVPSAPSASG
-548 LDPHPAADQ
+548 LQPEADQ
-557 SLDKQ
+557 NLHKQ
-562 QDAPTGQKSVAAAGT
+562 QDAAATQKSVAAAGT

-582 PTQPPAIVQNAGME
+582 PTQPPA
-596 QNVGSVQNADTVQNV
+596 TVQNV
-611 GSTQSLDTAQP
+611 GTTEHNVDSAQNVGAVQPVASASSVAEQSTVAT
-622 AASGSVE
+622 G
-629 QAPVYPEQP
+629 QP

-652 QHNAVVQTPAAPA
+652 QHNTVAQTPAAPA

-673 GNTPAPEQKPVV
+673 GNTPAPEQKPAA
-685 PELQK
+685 PEPQE
-690 SEKPALAQTVA
+690 SEKHALTQTVA
-701 QSEGVSRT
+701 QSEGVPHT
-709 PQSPAP
+709 PQGPIV
-715 EPVKDSTVGQ
+715 EPVKNVTTEQKSP
-725 ESSGPEASQ
+725 SPEMTQAP
-734 VSADTIRKASH
+734 VNTTGKASY
-745 RSAQKDGMAQHRVHH
+745 RPAQKNGMAQHRTHH
-760 LGRRPLP
+760 FGRGPLP

-788 VPDVPDEAASSAS
+788 VPDVPAEAASSTSTQKPAA
-801 VQNPTGQDGRPAS
+801 QNGRPAS
-814 APRKVASVQKKHS
+814 APRKDASVQKKHS

-848 GGSSIPAA
+848 GRSSIPAA

>member
-8 VTMTRTSIRRVVAL
+8 AMMTRTSIRRVVAL

-359 LMALDPSTP
+359 LMSLDPSTP

-474 EQASHSKP
+474 EQASHPKS
-482 SAASVAVPDAPA
+482 SVASVAVPEASA
-494 PVAPANQSPAAS
+494 PVAPVIQSPAAS
-506 APQSPESENAV
+506 APQSPEPETAV

-534 APDAAAAVPSAPST
+534 APDAAAAVPSAPSSG
-548 LDPHPAADQ
+548 LQPGADQ
-557 SLDKQ
+557 NLDKQ
-562 QDAPTGQKSVAAAGT
+562 QDAVAGQKSVAAAGT

-582 PTQPPAIVQNAGME
+582 PTQPPAIVQNVGTTEHNVDSA
-596 QNVGSVQNADTVQNV
+596 QNVGAV
-611 GSTQSLDTAQP
+611 QP
-622 AASGSVE
+622 AASASVVAE
-629 QAPVYPEQP
+629 QSTVATGQP
-638 LPQTQKPAEPQQPA
+638 LPQTQKPAESQQTD
-652 QHNAVVQTPAAPA
+652 QHNTVAQAPAAPA
-665 KATQPADQ
+665 KAIQPADQ
-673 GNTPAPEQKPVV
+673 GSTPEQKPAASE
-685 PELQK
+685 PQE
-690 SEKPALAQTVA
+690 SEKHALTQTVA

-709 PQSPAP
+709 PQSPAA

-725 ESSGPEASQ
+725 ESSDPEASQ
-734 VSADTIRKASH
+734 VSADTIGKASY
-745 RSAQKDGMAQHRVHH
+745 RPAQKNGAAQHLAHH
-760 LGRRPLP
+760 FGRGPLP

-814 APRKVASVQKKHS
+814 APRKVVSAQKKHS

-839 RLRLQGAAS
+839 CLRQQGATS
-848 GGSSIPAA
+848 GRSSIPAA
-856 PESGVPEPSSAHE
+856 PESGIPEPSSAHE
-869 PEPQNPS
+869 PEPRNPS

>member
-8 VTMTRTSIRRVVAL
+8 AMMTRTSIRRVVAL

-469 GHGER
+469 GHGEPK
-474 EQASHSKP
+474 QASHSKP

-494 PVAPANQSPAAS
+494 PVAPAIQSPAAS
-506 APQSPESENAV
+506 APQSPEPETAV
-517 PDAQAQTQV
+517 PDAQVQTQV
-526 APASVPSP
+526 APASSAMPN
-534 APDAAAAVPSAPST
+534 AAVAMPSAPST

-557 SLDKQ
+557 NLDKQ
-562 QDAPTGQKSVAAAGT
+562 QDAPTGQKSAAAAGT

-582 PTQPPAIVQNAGME
+582 PTQPPAIVQNVGTTEHNVDSA
-596 QNVGSVQNADTVQNV
+596 QNVGSVQPVASASSVAEQSTVAT
-611 GSTQSLDTAQP
+611 G
-622 AASGSVE
+622 
-629 QAPVYPEQP
+629 QP
-638 LPQTQKPAEPQQPA
+638 LPQTQKPAESQQTD
-652 QHNAVVQTPAAPA
+652 QHNTVAQTPAAPA
-665 KATQPADQ
+665 KAIQPADQ
-673 GNTPAPEQKPVV
+673 GSTPEQKPVASE
-685 PELQK
+685 PQEA
-690 SEKPALAQTVA
+690 EKPALAQTAA

-709 PQSPAP
+709 PQSPAA

-725 ESSGPEASQ
+725 ESSDLEASQ
-734 VSADTIRKASH
+734 VSADTIGKASH
-745 RSAQKDGMAQHRVHH
+745 RPAQKNGMAQHRAHH
-760 LGRRPLP
+760 FGRGPLP

-788 VPDVPDEAASSAS
+788 VPDVPDEAASSTSTQKPAA
-801 VQNPTGQDGRPAS
+801 QNGRPAS
-814 APRKVASVQKKHS
+814 ASRKDASVQKKHS

-848 GGSSIPAA
+848 GRSSIPAA

>member
-8 VTMTRTSIRRVVAL
+8 AMMTRTSIRRVVAL
-22 LGCGALATGLALSG
+22 LGCGALATSLALSG
-36 APASAAPTASPTPIT
+36 APAAAAPTASPTPIT

-338 SADDTGAAG
+338 SADDTGATG

-359 LMALDPSTP
+359 LMALDSSTP

-392 APTPADASATPVHEE
+392 APTPADALATPVHEE

-494 PVAPANQSPAAS
+494 PVAPAIQPPLAS
-506 APQSPESENAV
+506 APQSPEPETAV

-534 APDAAAAVPSAPST
+534 APDAAAAVPSAPSASG
-548 LDPHPAADQ
+548 LQPGADQ
-557 SLDKQ
+557 NLDKQ
-562 QDAPTGQKSVAAAGT
+562 QDAVAGQKSAAAAGT

-582 PTQPPAIVQNAGME
+582 PTQPPATVRNIGTTEHNVDSA
-596 QNVGSVQNADTVQNV
+596 QNVGAV
-611 GSTQSLDTAQP
+611 QP
-622 AASGSVE
+622 AASASSVAE
-629 QAPVYPEQP
+629 QSTVATGQP
-638 LPQTQKPAEPQQPA
+638 LPQTQKPAESQKPD
-652 QHNAVVQTPAAPA
+652 QHNTITQVPDVPM

-673 GNTPAPEQKPVV
+673 GSTPEQKPAASE
-685 PELQK
+685 PQE
-690 SEKPALAQTVA
+690 SEKHALPQTVA

-709 PQSPAP
+709 PQSPAA

-725 ESSGPEASQ
+725 ESSDPEASQ
-734 VSADTIRKASH
+734 VSADTIGKASY
-745 RSAQKDGMAQHRVHH
+745 RPAQKNGAAQHLAHH
-760 LGRRPLP
+760 FGRGPLP

-814 APRKVASVQKKHS
+814 APRKVASAQKKHS
-827 TRTPRKKTANSS
+827 TCTPRKKTANSS
-839 RLRLQGAAS
+839 CLRLQGAAS
-848 GGSSIPAA
+848 GRSSIPAA
-856 PESGVPEPSSAHE
+856 PESGIPEPSSAHE
-869 PEPQNPS
+869 PEPRNPS

>member
-8 VTMTRTSIRRVVAL
+8 AMMTRTSIRRVVAL

-494 PVAPANQSPAAS
+494 PVAPAIQPPAAS
-506 APQSPESENAV
+506 APQSPEPETA
-517 PDAQAQTQV
+517 AQAQTQV
-526 APASVPSP
+526 APVSIPSP
-534 APDAAAAVPSAPST
+534 APDAAVAMPSAPST
-548 LDPHPAADQ
+548 LEPHPAADQ

-562 QDAPTGQKSVAAAGT
+562 QDAVAGQKSAAAAGT

-582 PTQPPAIVQNAGME
+582 PTQPPAIVQNVGTTEHNVDSA
-596 QNVGSVQNADTVQNV
+596 QNVGAV
-611 GSTQSLDTAQP
+611 QP
-622 AASGSVE
+622 AASASSVAE
-629 QAPVYPEQP
+629 QSTVATGQP
-638 LPQTQKPAEPQQPA
+638 LPQTQKPAGSQQTG
-652 QHNAVVQTPAAPA
+652 QHNTVAQTPAAPA
-665 KATQPADQ
+665 KAIQPADQ
-673 GNTPAPEQKPVV
+673 GSTPEQKPAASE
-685 PELQK
+685 PQE
-690 SEKPALAQTVA
+690 SEKHALTQTVA

-709 PQSPAP
+709 PQSPAA

-725 ESSGPEASQ
+725 ESSDPEASQ
-734 VSADTIRKASH
+734 VSADTIGKASY
-745 RSAQKDGMAQHRVHH
+745 RPAQKNGAAQHLAHH
-760 LGRRPLP
+760 FGRGPLP

-801 VQNPTGQDGRPAS
+801 VQNPTGQDSRPAS
-814 APRKVASVQKKHS
+814 APRKVASAQKKHN

-839 RLRLQGAAS
+839 RLRPQGAAS
-848 GGSSIPAA
+848 GRSSIPAA
-856 PESGVPEPSSAHE
+856 PESGIPEPSSAHE
-869 PEPQNPS
+869 PEPRNPS

>member
-8 VTMTRTSIRRVVAL
+8 AMMTRTSIRRVVAL

-359 LMALDPSTP
+359 LMALDSSTP

-469 GHGER
+469 GHGEPK
-474 EQASHSKP
+474 QASHSKP
-482 SAASVAVPDAPA
+482 PAVSVAVPDASA
-494 PVAPANQSPAAS
+494 PVAPVIQSPAAS
-506 APQSPESENAV
+506 APQSPEPETAV
-517 PDAQAQTQV
+517 PDAQAQMQI
-526 APASVPSP
+526 APASSAMPN
-534 APDAAAAVPSAPST
+534 AAAAMPSAPSASG
-548 LDPHPAADQ
+548 LQPGADQ
-557 SLDKQ
+557 NLDKQ
-562 QDAPTGQKSVAAAGT
+562 QDAAATQKSAAVAGT
-577 EQSAV
+577 EQSVV
-582 PTQPPAIVQNAGME
+582 PTQPPAIVQNVGTTEHNVDSA
-596 QNVGSVQNADTVQNV
+596 QNVSAVQ
-611 GSTQSLDTAQP
+611 S
-622 AASGSVE
+622 AASVSSVAE

-638 LPQTQKPAEPQQPA
+638 LPQTQKPAEPQQPD
-652 QHNAVVQTPAAPA
+652 QHNTVAQTPAAPA
-665 KATQPADQ
+665 KATPPADQ
-673 GNTPAPEQKPVV
+673 GNAPEQKAVV
-685 PELQK
+685 SEPQEL
-690 SEKPALAQTVA
+690 EKPALAQTVA

-709 PQSPAP
+709 PQSPAA

-725 ESSGPEASQ
+725 ESSDPEASQ
-734 VSADTIRKASH
+734 VSADTIGKASH
-745 RSAQKDGMAQHRVHH
+745 RPAQRNGMAQHRAHH
-760 LGRRPLP
+760 FGRGPLP

-801 VQNPTGQDGRPAS
+801 VQKPTGQGGRPAS

-839 RLRLQGAAS
+839 RLRPQGAAS
-848 GGSSIPAA
+848 GRSSIPAA
-856 PESGVPEPSSAHE
+856 PESGIPEPSSAHE
-869 PEPQNPS
+869 PEPRNPS

>member
-36 APASAAPTASPTPIT
+36 APAAAAPTASPTPIT

-338 SADDTGAAG
+338 SADDTGAVG

-469 GHGER
+469 GHGEPK
-474 EQASHSKP
+474 QASHSKP
-482 SAASVAVPDAPA
+482 SAVSVAVPEASA
-494 PVAPANQSPAAS
+494 PVAPVIQLPAAS
-506 APQSPESENAV
+506 APQSPEPETAV
-517 PDAQAQTQV
+517 PNAQAQTQV

-534 APDAAAAVPSAPST
+534 APYAAAAVPSAPSASG
-548 LDPHPAADQ
+548 LQPGADQ
-557 SLDKQ
+557 NLDKQ
-562 QDAPTGQKSVAAAGT
+562 QDAAATQKSAFAAGT

-582 PTQPPAIVQNAGME
+582 PTQPPA
-596 QNVGSVQNADTVQNV
+596 TVQNV
-611 GSTQSLDTAQP
+611 GTTEHNVDSAQNVGAVQP
-622 AASGSVE
+622 AASASVVAE
-629 QAPVYPEQP
+629 QSTVATGQP
-638 LPQTQKPAEPQQPA
+638 LPQTQKPAGSQQTG
-652 QHNAVVQTPAAPA
+652 QHNTVAQTPAAPA
-665 KATQPADQ
+665 KAIQPADQ
-673 GNTPAPEQKPVV
+673 GSTPEQKPAASE
-685 PELQK
+685 PQE
-690 SEKPALAQTVA
+690 SEKHALTQTVA

-709 PQSPAP
+709 PQRPAA

-725 ESSGPEASQ
+725 ESSDPEASQ
-734 VSADTIRKASH
+734 VSADTIGKASY
-745 RSAQKDGMAQHRVHH
+745 RPAQKNGAAQHLAHH
-760 LGRRPLP
+760 FGRGPLP

-814 APRKVASVQKKHS
+814 APRKVASAQKKHS

-839 RLRLQGAAS
+839 CLRLQGAAS
-848 GGSSIPAA
+848 GRSSIPAA
-856 PESGVPEPSSAHE
+856 PESGIPEPSSAHE
-869 PEPQNPS
+869 PEPRNPS

>member
-8 VTMTRTSIRRVVAL
+8 AMMTRTSIRRVVAL

-36 APASAAPTASPTPIT
+36 APAVAAPTASPTPIT

-359 LMALDPSTP
+359 LMALDSSTP

-378 LKAWIAVHRRQEVP
+378 LKVWIAVHRRQEVP

-474 EQASHSKP
+474 EQASHKP
-482 SAASVAVPDAPA
+482 SVASVAVPDASA
-494 PVAPANQSPAAS
+494 PVAPVIQPPAAS
-506 APQSPESENAV
+506 APQSPEPETAV
-517 PDAQAQTQV
+517 PDAQAQMQI
-526 APASVPSP
+526 APASSAMPN
-534 APDAAAAVPSAPST
+534 AAAAMPSAPSASG
-548 LDPHPAADQ
+548 LQPGADQ
-557 SLDKQ
+557 NLDKQ
-562 QDAPTGQKSVAAAGT
+562 QDAAATQKSAVAAGT

-582 PTQPPAIVQNAGME
+582 PTQPPA
-596 QNVGSVQNADTVQNV
+596 TVQNV
-611 GSTQSLDTAQP
+611 GTTEHNVDSAQNVGAVQP
-622 AASGSVE
+622 AASASVVAE
-629 QAPVYPEQP
+629 QSTVATGQP
-638 LPQTQKPAEPQQPA
+638 LPQTQKPAGSQQTG
-652 QHNAVVQTPAAPA
+652 QHNTVAQTPAAPA
-665 KATQPADQ
+665 KAIQPADQ
-673 GNTPAPEQKPVV
+673 GSTPEQKPAASE
-685 PELQK
+685 PQE
-690 SEKPALAQTVA
+690 SEKHALTQTVA

-709 PQSPAP
+709 PQSPAA

-725 ESSGPEASQ
+725 ESSDPEALQ
-734 VSADTIRKASH
+734 VSADTIGKASY
-745 RSAQKDGMAQHRVHH
+745 RPAQKNGAAQHLAHH
-760 LGRRPLP
+760 FGRGPLP

-814 APRKVASVQKKHS
+814 APRKVVSVQKKHS

-839 RLRLQGAAS
+839 CLRQQGAAS
-848 GGSSIPAA
+848 GRSSIPAA
-856 PESGVPEPSSAHE
+856 PESGIPEPSSAHE
-869 PEPQNPS
+869 PEPRNPS

>member
-8 VTMTRTSIRRVVAL
+8 AMMTRTSIRRVVAL
-22 LGCGALATGLALSG
+22 LGCGALATSLALSG
-36 APASAAPTASPTPIT
+36 APAAAAPTASPTPIT

-167 APDAKIL
+167 APDTKIL

-359 LMALDPSTP
+359 LMALDSSTP

-469 GHGER
+469 GHGEPK
-474 EQASHSKP
+474 QASHSKP
-482 SAASVAVPDAPA
+482 SAVSVAVPEASA
-494 PVAPANQSPAAS
+494 PVAPVIQSPAAS
-506 APQSPESENAV
+506 APQSPEPETAV
-517 PDAQAQTQV
+517 PNAQAQTQV

-534 APDAAAAVPSAPST
+534 APYAAAAVPSAPSASG
-548 LDPHPAADQ
+548 LQPGADQ
-557 SLDKQ
+557 NLDKQ
-562 QDAPTGQKSVAAAGT
+562 QDAAATQKSAFAAGT

-582 PTQPPAIVQNAGME
+582 PTQPPA
-596 QNVGSVQNADTVQNV
+596 TVQNV
-611 GSTQSLDTAQP
+611 GTTEHNVDSAQNVGAVQP
-622 AASGSVE
+622 AASASVVAE
-629 QAPVYPEQP
+629 QSTVATGQP
-638 LPQTQKPAEPQQPA
+638 LPQTQKPAGSQQTG
-652 QHNAVVQTPAAPA
+652 QHNTVAQTPAAPA
-665 KATQPADQ
+665 KAIQPADQ
-673 GNTPAPEQKPVV
+673 GSTPEQKPAASE
-685 PELQK
+685 PQE
-690 SEKPALAQTVA
+690 SEKHALTQTVA

-709 PQSPAP
+709 PQSPAA

-725 ESSGPEASQ
+725 ESSDPEASQ
-734 VSADTIRKASH
+734 VSADTIGKASY
-745 RSAQKDGMAQHRVHH
+745 RPAQKNGAAQHLAHH
-760 LGRRPLP
+760 FGRGPLP

-814 APRKVASVQKKHS
+814 APRKVASAQKKHS

-839 RLRLQGAAS
+839 CLRLQGAAS
-848 GGSSIPAA
+848 GRSSIPAA
-856 PESGVPEPSSAHE
+856 PESGIPEPSSAHE
-869 PEPQNPS
+869 PEPRNPS

>member
-469 GHGER
+469 GHGEPK
-474 EQASHSKP
+474 QASHSKP
-482 SAASVAVPDAPA
+482 SAVSVAVPEASA
-494 PVAPANQSPAAS
+494 PVAPVIQSPAAS
-506 APQSPESENAV
+506 APQSREPETAV
-517 PDAQAQTQV
+517 PNAQAQMQI
-526 APASVPSP
+526 APASAPSP
-534 APDAAAAVPSAPST
+534 APYAAAAMPSAPSASG
-548 LDPHPAADQ
+548 LQPGADQ
-557 SLDKQ
+557 NLDKQ
-562 QDAPTGQKSVAAAGT
+562 QDAAATQKSAAVAGT

-582 PTQPPAIVQNAGME
+582 PTQPPAIVQNVGTTEHNVDSA
-596 QNVGSVQNADTVQNV
+596 QNVSAVQ
-611 GSTQSLDTAQP
+611 S
-622 AASGSVE
+622 AASVSSVAE

-638 LPQTQKPAEPQQPA
+638 LPQTQKPAEPQQPD
-652 QHNAVVQTPAAPA
+652 QHNTVAQTPAAPA

-673 GNTPAPEQKPVV
+673 GNAPEQKAVV
-685 PELQK
+685 FEPQEL
-690 SEKPALAQTVA
+690 EEPALAQTVA

-709 PQSPAP
+709 PQSPAA

-725 ESSGPEASQ
+725 ESSDPEASQ
-734 VSADTIRKASH
+734 VSADTIGKASYRPAH
-745 RSAQKDGMAQHRVHH
+745 KNGMAQHRAHH
-760 LGRRPLP
+760 FGRGPLP

-801 VQNPTGQDGRPAS
+801 VQNPTGQDGRLAS
-814 APRKVASVQKKHS
+814 APRKVASAQKKHN

-839 RLRLQGAAS
+839 RLRPQGAAS
-848 GGSSIPAA
+848 GRSSIPAA
-856 PESGVPEPSSAHE
+856 PESGIPEPSSAHE
-869 PEPQNPS
+869 PEPRNPS